1 MFCTGCFVVCVDSR
15 GDVREEHDEQGY
27 GTAYGYNRGKGT
39 QTLMTNT
46 YGANNG
52 QLKSATYGNGD
63 TVSWTY
69 DALDRPRTK
78 SYNGVE
84 KHRWLYNAEGQ
95 LGTYTDR
102 EQGKSYR
109 YLYDESGRCTRV
121 DVSDGSFIRTRY
133 NKENQVTSR
142 RYQFGGQNKYEGYTY
157 STKDHWPQ
165 KSTFGDWEVT
175 KGYDSLG
182 RLTSETMETP
192 EGVGTV
198 KTAYSYLNWESD
210 STRTTGV
217 LRRIAYTTASGG
229 LSLPQYRYTYDY
241 RGNIVEIR
249 NGTSETSP
257 LLERYEYTSMGQLR
271 RHDSKTQNKTWEY
284 WYDGCGNL
292 TYKKEYAYT
301 TAEQLGTAVRTI
313 RYTYDG
319 TWKDKLTS
327 YDGKAI
333 TSDAIGNMKSY
344 DGWSLSWQHGRELQS
359 ISKTGKTLSFKYNA
373 DGHRTEKTVNG
384 VKTEYFLEGSR
395 ILGEL
400 KAGSGEVET
409 RLQWYYYDSTGKRV
423 GLVYRGVMY
432 YYLYNQ
438 QGDVVGIVRAGTG
451 QEVATYQYTAW
462 GETTVTNLDG
472 YTLGDANPFRYRGY
486 CYDAETKLYYLNSR
500 YYSRFINTDDHLNLN
515 SGVLG
520 LNTYKIWNISI
531 RKNN

>member
-1 MFCTGCFVVCVDSR
+1 
-15 GDVREEHDEQGY
+15 
-27 GTAYGYNRGKGT
+27 
-39 QTLMTNT
+39 
-46 YGANNG
+46 
-52 QLKSATYGNGD
+52 
-63 TVSWTY
+63 
-69 DALDRPRTK
+69 
-78 SYNGVE
+78 
-84 KHRWLYNAEGQ
+84 
-95 LGTYTDR
+95 
-102 EQGKSYR
+102 
-109 YLYDESGRCTRV
+109 
-121 DVSDGSFIRTRY
+121 
-133 NKENQVTSR
+133 
-142 RYQFGGQNKYEGYTY
+142 
-157 STKDHWPQ
+157 
-165 KSTFGDWEVT
+165 
-175 KGYDSLG
+175 
-182 RLTSETMETP
+182 
-192 EGVGTV
+192 
-198 KTAYSYLNWESD
+198 
-210 STRTTGV
+210 
-217 LRRIAYTTASGG
+217 
-229 LSLPQYRYTYDY
+229 
-241 RGNIVEIR
+241 
-249 NGTSETSP
+249 
-257 LLERYEYTSMGQLR
+257 MGQLR

-400 KAGSGEVET
+400 KGGSGEVEN

-451 QEVATYQYTAW
+451 QVVATYQYTAW
-462 GETTVTNLDG
+462 GEVTVTNLSG
-472 YTLGDANPFRYRGY
+472 YTVGDANPFRYRGY
-486 CYDAETKLYYLNSR
+486 YYDAETELYYLNSR
-500 YYSRFINTDDHLNLN
+500 YYSPEFGRFINADSQLNPG

-520 LNTYKIWNISI
+520 LNLFAYCNNDPVNNTDPSGKFWKKIGNWFRNAWNNVKKWAQSTFGVQTKTSYIHRDEDIVYGYFFSVKYGTTESATRTEGEKKTITAYTSTSNEDSGAGIVSQYGNFSIDASVSTTGMSTKYAYKTSENTSTSLQLKDSIVRKSIVVSNTYTYNGAAIEHYTAVEVNTPELILFLLAPGTVPAVAWAKAVSVF
-531 RKNN
+531 